1 MKLKSH
7 FRNLSISITA
17 ALFLV
22 STLNSTAYSATP
34 TTKPKQP
41 KATCRIEVDD
51 AHISTSILRNSGIRV
66 VKVNAKSICN
76 VRQERVTLTLEIY
89 KVGKFSNYLMH
100 RSQTNPN
107 SSKSSGLIVK
117 IQDAKVLCINS
128 RPNSYFGVV
137 YSKAL
142 IQGKWQYA
150 GNTRSVNV
158 VKLNCGN

>member
-1 MKLKSH
+1 MKLNSYL
-7 FRNLSISITA
+7 RNTIFSLTTIIFLISNFTA
-17 ALFLV
+17 A
-22 STLNSTAYSATP
+22 SCSATP
-34 TTKPKQP
+34 TPASRSP

-51 AHISTSILRNSGIRV
+51 AHISTSIQRNSGIRV
-66 VKVNAKSICN
+66 VKVNAKSVCN

-89 KVGKFSNYLMH
+89 KAGKFSSYLMH

-107 SSKSSGLIVK
+107 SPKSSGLIVK
-117 IQDAKVLCINS
+117 IQDSKVLCINS
-128 RPNSYFGVV
+128 RPSSYFGVV

>member
-1 MKLKSH
+1 MKLKSCL
-7 FRNLSISITA
+7 RSISLSLAT
-17 ALFLV
+17 LVFLI
-22 STLNSTAYSATP
+22 STFSTASFSATP
-34 TTKPKQP
+34 TPTSRSP

-51 AHISTSILRNSGIRV
+51 AHISTSIQRNSGIRV

-117 IQDAKVLCINS
+117 IQDSKVLCINS
-128 RPNSYFGVV
+128 KPSSYFGVV
-137 YSKAL
+137 SSKAF

-158 VKLNCGN
+158 IKLNCGN